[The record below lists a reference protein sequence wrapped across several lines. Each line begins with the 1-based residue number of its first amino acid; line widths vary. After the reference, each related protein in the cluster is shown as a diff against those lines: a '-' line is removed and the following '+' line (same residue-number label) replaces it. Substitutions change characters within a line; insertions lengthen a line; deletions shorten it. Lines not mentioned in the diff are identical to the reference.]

1 MRWKRERGRETRKE
15 GRAGET
21 GKGHGERGEGE
32 GGGQREKSCW
42 MAVFL

>member
-15 GRAGET
+15 GRAGEK